1 MARTIKLRAL
11 RREDAEI
18 TWQWRNLPDIR
29 RLYAGHPFF
38 INPEKEKAWYDKI
51 LVSDFPNVSMGVE
64 IEETGELIALFF
76 LLHVNHINRSAELA
90 FLFEPNS
97 RKASD
102 IIVAILL
109 TLEFGYYDLNLNRIY
124 GKLIE
129 EHSMLIKLY
138 ERYGGKREGLM
149 RQSIYKDGKY
159 LNEVMMSILRE
170 DYETYKRRRTRPII
184 QQVECF

>member
-1 MARTIKLRAL
+1 MSRTVRLRAL
-11 RREDAEI
+11 RKEDAAI
-18 TWQWRNLPDIR
+18 TWKWRNEPDIR
-29 RLYAGHPFF
+29 RLYAGHPYF
-38 INPEKEKAWYDKI
+38 INPEKEGAWFEKI
-51 LVSDFPNVSMGVE
+51 LLTDHPNVSLGVE
-64 IEETGELIALFF
+64 VKETGELIAMMF

-90 FLFEPNS
+90 FLFNPAS

-109 TLEFGYYDLNLNRIY
+109 TLEFGYYNLNLNRIY

-129 EHSMLIKLY
+129 EHKMLIKLY
-138 ERYGGKREGLM
+138 ERYGGQKEGLM

-170 DYETYKRRRTRPII
+170 DYETYKRREVK
-184 QQVECF
+184 QQ